1 MKYLT
6 DKILESNYLIVLTNF
21 PVLILILNL
30 YTRLI
35 QNSQIGRS
43 SVNSYLLFI
52 FKNPDISN

>member
-30 YTRLI
+30 YTQLI
-35 QNSQIGRS
+35 YI
-43 SVNSYLLFI
+43 YLLWFI
-52 FKNPDISN
+52 